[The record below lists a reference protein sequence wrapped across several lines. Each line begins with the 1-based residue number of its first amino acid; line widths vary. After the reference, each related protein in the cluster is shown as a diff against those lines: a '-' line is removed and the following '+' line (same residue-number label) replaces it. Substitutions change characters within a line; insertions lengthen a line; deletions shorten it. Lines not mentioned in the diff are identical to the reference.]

1 MQPLRCAIVGPTG
14 FTGLHVARLIAGH
27 PGAELTYLAS
37 HREELPDL
45 TDEFPRLRG
54 LIDPDVAQCRPV
66 DPGRIADEADV
77 VFLGLPHRAAMA
89 YAPQLLD
96 AGLRVI
102 DLSADY
108 RLGDAALY
116 ERTYATEHT
125 DPLNLEHAVYGL
137 PELFRA
143 DLPDARLVATP
154 GCYPTSASLLLAPLL
169 SHAVIKPGRI
179 MLHGATGVSGAG
191 RKASAATAFT
201 QVDGAYGPYGV
212 PGGHRH
218 QPEMAMV
225 LGRVSGRPAAEVT
238 PLFVANLLPAA
249 DGIGMTAFA
258 EPTDDE
264 VTQEDLLDALRDAY
278 RDEPFVR
285 VRGADDAF
293 PNIREV
299 VGTNFVDVTARLV
312 RAGEDG
318 PPTVYGFAAID
329 NLIKGA
335 SGQAVQNMNAMFG
348 LPETAGLGVRAAS

>member
-1 MQPLRCAIVGPTG
+1 MHTLRCAIVGPTG

-27 PGAELTYLAS
+27 PEARLTYLAS
-37 HREELPDL
+37 HRDELPDL
-45 TDEFPRLRG
+45 TEEFPRLTG

-66 DPGRIADEADV
+66 DPGRIADAADV

-116 ERTYATEHT
+116 EKTYTTPHT

-137 PELFRA
+137 PELFRT

-169 SHAVIKPGRI
+169 SHAVIRPGRI
-179 MLHGATGVSGAG
+179 LLHGATGVSGAG
-191 RKASAATAFT
+191 RKATAASAYT
-201 QVDGAYGPYGV
+201 QVDRSYGPYGV

-218 QPEMAMV
+218 QPEVAMA
-225 LGRVSGRPAAEVT
+225 LARVSGKPAAEVT
-238 PLFVANLLPAA
+238 PLFVANLLPCS

-258 EPTDDE
+258 EPADEE
-264 VTQEDLLDALRDAY
+264 VTEADLFEALRDAY
-278 RDEPFVR
+278 DGEPFVR
-285 VRGADDAF
+285 VRGAGEAM
-293 PNIREV
+293 PNVRDV
-299 VGTNFVDVTARLV
+299 VGTNFVDLTVRLV
-312 RAGEDG
+312 RPHEDG
-318 PPTVYGFAAID
+318 PATVYGFAAID

-335 SGQAVQNMNAMFG
+335 SGQAVQNMNAVFG
-348 LPETAGLGVRAAS
+348 KAETVGLL